1 MSKRKPRE
9 AMMPPTADAER
20 FMALLLHAQSTEH
33 SCIFA
38 DYFKEMGRR
47 MIKEHIK
54 EAEESG

>member
-1 MSKRKPRE
+1 
-9 AMMPPTADAER
+9 MMPPTADAER

-38 DYFKEMGRR
+38 DYFREMGRR